1 LDREHRVRELEEE
14 VHRRAAAVAVA
25 DRCEA
30 MMESVTGGEG
40 CGLRERV
47 EYASPMAVLRCGAPW
62 R

>member
-14 VHRRAAAVAVA
+14 VHRRAAAVA

-30 MMESVTGGEG
+30 MMESVSGGGG